1 MSERHVQKGRNSN
14 PSGVDPRQ
22 RPFSASGSFVLYNYV
37 VVYDSK
43 VLEREQGADVA
54 AAARNDRLLLLY
66 RNNPKRTKQ
75 TGDSN
80 KRGSVFCV
88 LEQQQQEL
96 CLWIIL
102 VWNRIWY
109 IGKVSHHVKRT
120 KASE

>member
-1 MSERHVQKGRNSN
+1 MFVRHVGRAKDTYRKVETFDPS
-14 PSGVDPRQ
+14 SGVDPRQ
-22 RPFSASGSFVLYNYV
+22 RPFSASGSLVLYNYV

-96 CLWIIL
+96 CL
-102 VWNRIWY
+102 
-109 IGKVSHHVKRT
+109 
-120 KASE
+120 